1 MELHLPLVVA
11 TPTLLCLL
19 AAIAA
24 LLWPRRSVLWPFLL
38 PAWGLD
44 LCFLG
49 LWQSRAELAGPV
61 LVWFRIDLP
70 GLVWTALA
78 GPVVAVVLWRRRAT
92 PAVAALRERP
102 WRLALLHAAV
112 VALGLVPLP
121 LLLGVVPFFGVG
133 PLRWSCTPQLLA
145 AVLVATVVA
154 WPFPGVADA
163 VGATGVVLFAAAC
176 APHTVGRRAAIASAL
191 AWATLAIGRAVA
203 LA

>member
-19 AAIAA
+19 AAVAA

-38 PAWGLD
+38 PAWWLD

-49 LWQSRAELAGPV
+49 LWQCRAELAGPV

-78 GPVVAVVLWRRRAT
+78 GPIVAVVLWRRRAT

-102 WRLALLHAAV
+102 WRLALLHAVV
-112 VALGLVPLP
+112 VAFGLVPLP
-121 LLLGVVPFFGVG
+121 LVLCAAPLLGVGPFRRRFL
-133 PLRWSCTPQLLA
+133 PLLLP
-145 AVLVATVVA
+145 AVLVAAVVA

-163 VGATGVVLFAAAC
+163 VGVLGVGVFVAAC
-176 APHTVGRRAAIASAL
+176 APHTVGRRPAIAAAL
-191 AWATLAIGRAVA
+191 AWAAVA
-203 LA
+203 SWRAIALA

>member
-19 AAIAA
+19 AAVAA

-92 PAVAALRERP
+92 PALASLRERP
-102 WRLALLHAAV
+102 WRLALLHAVV
-112 VALGLVPLP
+112 VAFGLVPLP
-121 LLLGVVPFFGVG
+121 LLLCAVPLLGVG
-133 PLRWSCTPQLLA
+133 PFRWRSTHLLLVVASLA
-145 AVLVATVVA
+145 AVMSWPSPVV
-154 WPFPGVADA
+154 VDA
-163 VGATGVVLFAAAC
+163 VGVLGVGLFVAAC
-176 APHTVGRRAAIASAL
+176 APETVGRRPAIAVAL
-191 AWATLAIGRAVA
+191 AWATLASWRAIA